1 MSHRPSK
8 ANRQKKVWEF
18 LFCRLVDRM
27 ATSRLWCPWYF
38 DDILLISRSVIIHL
52 DDVLGQPWS
61 SRCQQET
68 SLCRRSRWPHQYLVD
83 ETEWSH
89 PISDLW
95 SVMMK
100 TLFRRKS
107 TWDLSQ
113 IWIKMGPLRY
123 NIMIIITD
131 LKKSTIWIVKSDYPK
146 IDKTSIFEMWQGDA

>member
-68 SLCRRSRWPHQYLVD
+68 SLCRRSRWPLPRCWV
-83 ETEWSH
+83 WSL
-89 PISDLW
+89 ISDDEKLF
-95 SVMMK
+95 
-100 TLFRRKS
+100 FRRKS

-131 LKKSTIWIVKSDYPK
+131 LIHNWSKKKYNLNCEKWLYPK
-146 IDKTSIFEMWQGDA
+146 IDKTSIFEIWQGDA